1 MSDSKFLLAS
11 QLAPIH
17 FALQESDNAPTP
29 DKLAEIGT
37 ASRQF
42 TTFCHFF
49 KSNYERT
56 PRVINSK
63 KALFD
68 GNETD

>member
-37 ASRQF
+37 ASRLF
-42 TTFCHFF
+42 TTLT
-49 KSNYERT
+49 SGS
-56 PRVINSK
+56 I
-63 KALFD
+63 
-68 GNETD
+68 

>member
-37 ASRQF
+37 ASRLF
-42 TTFCHFF
+42 TTLTSGSICVKKKDTTSGEF
-49 KSNYERT
+49 
-56 PRVINSK
+56 SK
-63 KALFD
+63 D
-68 GNETD
+68 VT

>member
-42 TTFCHFF
+42 TTFCHFLNRIM
-49 KSNYERT
+49 KEHH
-56 PRVINSK
+56 
-63 KALFD
+63 
-68 GNETD
+68 E

>member
-17 FALQESDNAPTP
+17 FALQESENAPTP
-29 DKLAEIGT
+29 DRLAEIGT

-42 TTFCHFF
+42 ITFHSTVFCE
-49 KSNYERT
+49 KLKRSNRGERDKDA
-56 PRVINSK
+56 I
-63 KALFD
+63 
-68 GNETD
+68 

>member
-29 DKLAEIGT
+29 DRLAEIGT

-42 TTFCHFF
+42 ITFPVVV
-49 KSNYERT
+49 YT
-56 PRVINSK
+56 
-63 KALFD
+63 ALYFV
-68 GNETD
+68 NR

>member
-29 DKLAEIGT
+29 DRLAEIGT

-42 TTFCHFF
+42 ITFPVVF
-49 KSNYERT
+49 YT
-56 PRVINSK
+56 
-63 KALFD
+63 ALYFV
-68 GNETD
+68 NR